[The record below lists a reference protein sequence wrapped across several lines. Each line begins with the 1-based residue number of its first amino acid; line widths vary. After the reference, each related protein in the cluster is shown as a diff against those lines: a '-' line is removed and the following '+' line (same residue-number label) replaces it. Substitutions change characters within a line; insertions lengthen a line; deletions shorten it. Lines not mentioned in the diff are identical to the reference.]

1 VTPAPPAAMITE
13 DFWVYVSGIIRD
25 HGTSDPAD
33 AVIPAP
39 SVGAA
44 HRGSRIPDPMITDD
58 FWVYVSGIFRDHE
71 TRAAGGASAV
81 REVLGGGTG
90 DA

>member
-1 VTPAPPAAMITE
+1 MITE
-13 DFWVYVSGIIRD
+13 DFWVYVSGIICD